1 MEGAITGMTAEQSEN
16 SRVRV
21 GDLGSTI
28 HRSAL
33 RDMVIGPNNGINKP
47 VEKGL
52 SLLYDCCCKNRS
64 LWDTAL
70 DDGIILPIP
79 TAGHQNSAISVITQ
93 LRSQGRIDVVADA
106 VMVVI
111 PSDCCI
117 IFYAQLTSEYHYR
130 ILSYLPGKPIS

>member
-1 MEGAITGMTAEQSEN
+1 MTAEQSEN

-33 RDMVIGPNNGINKP
+33 RDTVIGPNNGINKP
-47 VEKGL
+47 VEKGI
-52 SLLYDCCCKNRS
+52 SLLYDCCCHGKDRS
-64 LWDTAL
+64 LGDTAL
-70 DDGIILPIP
+70 DASIILPIP

-93 LRSQGRIDVVADA
+93 LRSQGRIDVVADE

-111 PSDCCI
+111 LSDCCI
-117 IFYAQLTSEYHYR
+117 IFYAQLTSEFHYR
-130 ILSYLPGKPIS
+130 ILSYIPGKPIS

>member
-33 RDMVIGPNNGINKP
+33 RDMVIGPNNGINEP
-47 VEKGL
+47 VEKGI
-52 SLLYDCCCKNRS
+52 SLLYDCCCKDRS
-64 LWDTAL
+64 LGDTAL
-70 DDGIILPIP
+70 DASIILPIP

-111 PSDCCI
+111 LSDVV
-117 IFYAQLTSEYHYR
+117 
-130 ILSYLPGKPIS
+130 